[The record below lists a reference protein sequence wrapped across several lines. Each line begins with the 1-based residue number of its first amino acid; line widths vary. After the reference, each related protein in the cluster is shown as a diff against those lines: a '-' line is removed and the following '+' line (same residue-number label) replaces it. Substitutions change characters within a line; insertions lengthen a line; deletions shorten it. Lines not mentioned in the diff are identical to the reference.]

1 VLPWSSNLRRSTVEP
16 SWRGSLQ
23 TSMPVACRSCEEA
36 GSYGGHLET
45 ASVPSVDWGLHPA
58 LPARTCSGY
67 STLCRIL
74 DRRNGVRPVRLPQ
87 DNRCA
92 VADRQPLKG
101 SRQIRWRAGQ
111 SQKKAAVR
119 RPEVQ
124 GGKRPRRAQQGDANR
139 SVAVLRTLIA
149 RALDLPPTGGTAGP
163 IGRVE
168 PFRDEPLKPHRA
180 GMPEERRAPNPRY
193 CGKHQR
199 IGAAVEQAGTDFS
212 MISSPIRA
220 PSSGSFAMSSGILL
234 VVLAGDAGAVGA
246 CRLRSRRAGEW
257 APTGSSPLPAFAI
270 PDKRRRLRIP
280 ASRRLLEPAPDL
292 LRAVRVLSSERAALE
307 HALDRLGHVEPTA
320 AHGRVE
326 RHDAMRTQL

>member
-74 DRRNGVRPVRLPQ
+74 DRRDRVRPVRLPQ

-111 SQKKAAVR
+111 SQKKGRCEAAR
-119 RPEVQ
+119 
-124 GGKRPRRAQQGDANR
+124 
-139 SVAVLRTLIA
+139 
-149 RALDLPPTGGTAGP
+149 
-163 IGRVE
+163 
-168 PFRDEPLKPHRA
+168 
-180 GMPEERRAPNPRY
+180 
-193 CGKHQR
+193 
-199 IGAAVEQAGTDFS
+199 
-212 MISSPIRA
+212 
-220 PSSGSFAMSSGILL
+220 SSGRKTPKTGTTGRRQSLCCSVKNADSSGTRSS
-234 VVLAGDAGAVGA
+234 ANWWNGRTDRA
-246 CRLRSRRAGEW
+246 CRAFSRRTPQA
-257 APTGSSPLPAFAI
+257 
-270 PDKRRRLRIP
+270 
-280 ASRRLLEPAPDL
+280 ASRRHAGRAQGSQPATLREASARRCRRRASRNRLLDDIEPDP
-292 LRAVRVLSSERAALE
+292 R
-307 HALDRLGHVEPTA
+307 PF
-320 AHGRVE
+320 
-326 RHDAMRTQL
+326 